1 MLILLET
8 MAEERRTATA
18 PELLEPLMARLAGG
32 DQEALAELYHRTRTS
47 VYGLALSYLK
57 NRHDA
62 EDVTQDAFVRAW
74 ENAHQY
80 RPQGTPLA
88 WLLTIARNLALMK
101 LRERGRT
108 QDMALEDWERLA
120 AENPMVTVEDRQVLD
135 AALTGGVEYPA
146 LSDQLDQALSGTEL
160 TGLSEQELAD
170 RVAGKLAEELLAA
183 KFLQGIPLAG
193 AVGGVLDSRLTARLL
208 DYAALKYTRR
218 FLLDHRPAGAA
229 GL

>member
-57 NRHDA
+57 NQHDA

-135 AALTGGVEYPA
+135 AAHRHGTTLTVYLAAVLFSAIHEEMHVA
-146 LSDQLDQALSGTEL
+146 LTA
-160 TGLSEQELAD
+160 LAD
-170 RVAGKLAEELLAA
+170 DERQIVLLH
-183 KFLQGIPLAG
+183 
-193 AVGGVLDSRLTARLL
+193 AVTGW
-208 DYAALKYTRR
+208 K
-218 FLLDHRPAGAA
+218 HREIA
-229 GL
+229 GLLELPLSTVLSKYRRALLKLKTKLEGGDAL